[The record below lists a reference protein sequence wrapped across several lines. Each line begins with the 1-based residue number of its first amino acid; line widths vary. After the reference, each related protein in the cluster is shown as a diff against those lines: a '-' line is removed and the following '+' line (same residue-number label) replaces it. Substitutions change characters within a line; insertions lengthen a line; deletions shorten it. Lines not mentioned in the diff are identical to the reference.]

1 MASYGKV
8 SAITARE
15 ACPFPAGGALPGRM
29 QRRKSVRC
37 AASGT
42 SNWLASRATGLPE
55 DALAGLSNRTGM
67 LGNASV
73 ASVACD
79 MPASPAYAL
88 VPPVTDDSHR
98 RRPKTT
104 DAKGRRRDS
113 VFKRSSVVGT
123 EVGKLTAHRDSDKGC
138 PTPAREALLM
148 QYGFPQPRGF
158 MRRCFF
164 CPTVAFVFFAAIAG
178 AQGNSRPDDWAAV
191 TTAIGRS
198 GTVQSDGVMKYGFP
212 RSDLKV
218 TLGGVRISPT
228 LALGSWVA
236 FKKTGTNEAM
246 VMGDLVLAETEEPA
260 VVSALQQKNVQPTA
274 VHNHLLRE
282 SPRVVYV
289 HIAAHGD
296 AVAIATA
303 IRAALDL
310 TKTPPPEPPGAR
322 TSLDLDTA
330 LIHRTLGYGGK
341 VNGGVYQVS
350 VPRREAITMDGEVV
364 PPSMG
369 VSTAINF
376 QPTGRGWAAITGD
389 FVMVSTEVSRIIPI
403 LRSNQIDVT
412 AIHSHMLG
420 EEPRLYFMHFWAD
433 ADAGKLSTALR
444 RALDQMK

>member
-1 MASYGKV
+1 
-8 SAITARE
+8 
-15 ACPFPAGGALPGRM
+15 
-29 QRRKSVRC
+29 
-37 AASGT
+37 
-42 SNWLASRATGLPE
+42 
-55 DALAGLSNRTGM
+55 
-67 LGNASV
+67 
-73 ASVACD
+73 
-79 MPASPAYAL
+79 
-88 VPPVTDDSHR
+88 
-98 RRPKTT
+98 
-104 DAKGRRRDS
+104 
-113 VFKRSSVVGT
+113 
-123 EVGKLTAHRDSDKGC
+123 
-138 PTPAREALLM
+138 
-148 QYGFPQPRGF
+148 
-158 MRRCFF
+158 
-164 CPTVAFVFFAAIAG
+164 
-178 AQGNSRPDDWAAV
+178 
-191 TTAIGRS
+191 
-198 GTVQSDGVMKYGFP
+198 MKYGFP

-218 TLGGVRISPT
+218 SLGGVRISPT

-246 VMGDLVLAETEEPA
+246 VMGDLVLTEAEEPA

-289 HIAAHGD
+289 HIAARGD
-296 AVAIATA
+296 AVGIATA

-310 TKTPPPEPPGAR
+310 TKTPPPEPPAAR

-350 VPRREAITMDGEVV
+350 IPRREAITMDGEVV

-389 FVMVSTEVSRIIPI
+389 FVMLSSEVSRIIPI

-412 AIHSHMLG
+412 ALHSHMLG

-433 ADAGKLSTALR
+433 ADAGKLAIALR